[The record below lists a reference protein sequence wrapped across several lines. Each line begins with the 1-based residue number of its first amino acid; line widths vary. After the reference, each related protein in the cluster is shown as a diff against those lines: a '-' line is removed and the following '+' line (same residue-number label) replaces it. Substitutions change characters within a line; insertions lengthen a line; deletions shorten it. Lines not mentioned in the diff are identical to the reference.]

1 MPQENIVVRGAR
13 VHNLKNINVEI
24 PRDQLVV
31 ITGLSGSGKS
41 SLAFDTIFAEGQ
53 RRYVESLSAYARQFL
68 GQMEKP
74 DVDQIEGLSPAVSI
88 DQKGSSHNPRSTVGT
103 VTEIYDYLRLMFARI
118 GVQYSPVT
126 GLPLQSQS
134 AEMIV
139 DQVASLSPNTRVQ
152 ILAPL
157 IKDKKGHHQQVFED
171 VRKQGFVRVR
181 VDGALRDVN
190 EDIELDRYKLH
201 NIEAVVDRLVVPE
214 NKERR
219 TKNQKSRTQNTETQ
233 HEDDASEYGQFITRL
248 TDSVETALKLGGGFM
263 IAMTQVETKD
273 DSRTTIDGQTA
284 AQISNVKSS
293 AWRDI
298 LFSEKKV
305 DPATGQSYSDLEPKL
320 FSFNAPQ
327 GACPECQGLGHK
339 REIDPNLLVPN
350 PDVSLNDGAV
360 NANGWNSDD
369 EDGWGRQMLR
379 SVCAAYKIPMDV
391 PWRKLSEAQ
400 RNIVMFGTEGER
412 IKLNYVNRQGDK
424 RSYDVTFEG
433 IVNNLW
439 RRYKESSSDYIRNT
453 IEEQMT
459 FRPCDTCNG
468 RRLKPEVLAVKI
480 ADKSIADVCDM
491 SIAHALAWVD
501 SLGIDNGEQR
511 TKYQESKSRKLE
523 HPRSE
528 AKGTEAGDKTSS
540 LVQTNNQPV
549 SLSER
554 DKKIARQIVKEI
566 RARLGFLNDVGLD
579 YLTLSRSATT
589 LSGGESQRIRLAT
602 QVGSQLMG
610 VLYVLDE
617 PSIGLHQRDQA
628 RLIQTLTRMR
638 DLGNTV
644 LVVEH
649 DDDTMKAA
657 DYIIDMGLG
666 AGEHGGN
673 VVATG
678 TPNEI
683 MKHKVSLTGAYLSG
697 RKRIPIPDKRRE
709 GNGKK
714 IAITNARENNLK
726 NLNVEIPL
734 GKFVVVTGVSG
745 SGKSSLIVEC
755 LYKALANKL
764 NGAMERSG
772 GIDDVSGLEA
782 LDKVINIDQQPIG
795 RTPRSNPATYT
806 GLWTPLRDLFAELTE
821 SKSRGYKS
829 GRFSFNVKG
838 GRCEACEG
846 QGVLQIQMQ
855 FMPDIYVTC
864 DVCHGTRFNRETL
877 QVRFKG
883 KNIAEVL
890 DMTIT
895 EAQAFFKDIP
905 PIARKLDTLIEV
917 GLGYVKLG
925 QPATTLSGGEAQR
938 VKLSRELSKR
948 ATGRTIYVLDEPSV
962 GLHHADVHKLIHVLD
977 QLVDDGNTV
986 VVIEH
991 HLDIIKVADWIL
1003 DLGPEG
1009 GDGGGQIVAQG
1020 TPEDVAKVKES
1031 KTGYFLKPV
1040 LEHEAKLNK
1049 LESAAKNG
1057 NVKKARK

>member
-13 VHNLKNINVEI
+13 VHNLKNVSVEI
-24 PRDQLVV
+24 PRDKLVV

-139 DQVASLSPNTRVQ
+139 DQLAALPHGTRLQV
-152 ILAPL
+152 LAPL
-157 IKDKKGHHQQVFED
+157 IRNKKGHHQSVLED
-171 VRKQGFVRVR
+171 IRKQGFVRAR
-181 VDGALRDVN
+181 VDGKIVDVAQDA
-190 EDIELDRYKLH
+190 ESIELDRYKLH
-201 NIEAVVDRLVVPE
+201 DIEAVVDRLVVPPADAAGDE
-214 NKERR
+214 
-219 TKNQKSRTQNTETQ
+219 RTQFN
-233 HEDDASEYGQFITRL
+233 TRL
-248 TDSVETALKLGGGFM
+248 TDSVETALKLGDGFL
-263 IAMTQVETKD
+263 IAMVQEPPQPRP
-273 DSRTTIDGQTA
+273 SGDGEDA
-284 AQISNVKSS
+284 AP
-293 AWRDI
+293 AAPTFRDV

-305 DPATGQSYSDLEPKL
+305 DPATGISYPDLEPKL

-327 GACPECQGLGHK
+327 GACPECQGLGAR
-339 REIDPNLLVPN
+339 REIDPARVVPN
-350 PDVSLNDGAV
+350 PDLSLEDGAI
-360 NANGWNSDD
+360 NASGWNSDD
-369 EDGWGRQMLR
+369 DESWGRQVLQG
-379 SVCAAYKIPMDV
+379 VCAAHRIPTNV
-391 PWRKLSEAQ
+391 PWRRLSAAH
-400 RNIVMFGTEGER
+400 RDVLLHGAKGDR
-412 IKLNYVNRQGDK
+412 IPITYVNRQGE
-424 RSYDVTFEG
+424 RRRYEVQFEG
-433 IVNNLW
+433 VVANLM
-439 RRYKESSSDYIRNT
+439 RRYRESSSEYIKHA
-453 IEEQMT
+453 IEELMT
-459 FRPCDTCNG
+459 FHACETCG
-468 RRLKPEVLAVKI
+468 GKRLKPEVLAVRI
-480 ADKSIADVCDM
+480 AGAGIADVADM
-491 SIAHALAWVD
+491 SIGDALAWVD
-501 SLGIDNGEQR
+501 SLGIHAD
-511 TKYQESKSRKLE
+511 E
-523 HPRSE
+523 HAAHKP
-528 AKGTEAGDKTSS
+528 A
-540 LVQTNNQPV
+540 VQ
-549 SLSER
+549 LSER
-554 DKKIARQIVKEI
+554 DKKIAAQIVKEI
-566 RARLGFLNDVGLD
+566 RARLGFLVDVGLD
-579 YLTLSRSATT
+579 YLTLARSATT

-617 PSIGLHQRDQA
+617 PSIGLHQRDQE
-628 RLIQTLTRMR
+628 RLIRTLTRMR

-666 AGEHGGN
+666 AGEHGGS
-673 VVATG
+673 VIAVG
-678 TPNEI
+678 TPAEI

-697 RKRIPIPDKRRE
+697 RRQIPVPAQRRP
-709 GNGKK
+709 GNGKSIVIK
-714 IAITNARENNLK
+714 NARENNLK
-726 NLNVEIPL
+726 GVDVEIPL
-734 GKFVVVTGVSG
+734 GELVVVTGVSG
-745 SGKSSLIVEC
+745 SGKSSLVVEC
-755 LYKALANKL
+755 LYKSLANQL
-764 NGAMERSG
+764 NGALDRSG
-772 GIDDVSGLEA
+772 ALDEITGLDA

-806 GLWTPLRDLFAELTE
+806 GLWTPLRDLFANLPE
-821 SKSRGYKS
+821 SKTRGYKS

-864 DVCHGTRFNRETL
+864 DSCHGSRFNRETL
-877 QVRFKG
+877 QVRYKG

-895 EAQAFFKDIP
+895 EGLEFFKDIP
-905 PIARKLDTLIEV
+905 SIARKLETLIEV

-962 GLHHADVHKLIHVLD
+962 GLHAADVHKLIQVINR
-977 QLVDDGNTV
+977 LVDDGNTV

-991 HLDIIKVADWIL
+991 HLDIIKVADWLI
-1003 DLGPEG
+1003 DMGPEG
-1009 GDGGGQIVAQG
+1009 GMRGGSVVAVG
-1020 TPEDVAKVKES
+1020 TPEQIAAHPTSHTGRFLRPVFERKEQPLPAT
-1031 KTGYFLKPV
+1031 KGKR
-1040 LEHEAKLNK
+1040 K
-1049 LESAAKNG
+1049 AA
-1057 NVKKARK
+1057 